1 MGGPRGIRE
10 LAAMNEPVERSQSG
24 PAILR
29 ASERRKMINAL
40 LAFLAIGVAVSCID
54 LAFCRLVSKGDCK
67 FDRVDSAIALAVG
80 WIGGVLVKSQP

>member
-1 MGGPRGIRE
+1 
-10 LAAMNEPVERSQSG
+10 MNEPVERSQSG

-40 LAFLAIGVAVSCID
+40 LAFLAVGVAVSCID